1 MPAYV
6 IVDVKITDPEQ
17 YKQYMALSP
26 AAIEAAGGRFLVR
39 GGPHEVLEGDWQPSR
54 LVMAEFPDL
63 ASARAFYDSARYRE
77 ARAKRAGATEFFNM
91 VVVQGADQA

>member
-6 IVDVKITDPEQ
+6 IADVKVTDPEQ

-26 AAIEAAGGRFLVR
+26 GAIEAAGGRFLVR
-39 GGPHEVLEGDWQPSR
+39 GGPHEVLEGVWQPNR
-54 LVMAEFPDL
+54 MVMVEFPDM
-63 ASARAFYDSARYRE
+63 AAARAFYDSAKSRV

-91 VVVQGADQA
+91 VVVQGVDRA

>member
-6 IVDVKITDPEQ
+6 IADVKVSDPEK
-17 YKQYMALSP
+17 YRRYMALSP

-39 GGPHEVLEGDWQPSR
+39 GGAHEVLEGNWQPSR
-54 LVMAEFPDL
+54 MVIAEFPDL

-77 ARAKRAGATEFFNM
+77 ARAQRAGATEYFNM
-91 VVVQGADQA
+91 VVVQGAEPK